1 MCCYKDYKNFEKF
14 NNIVQVILHRAIK
27 LIQQLPKQR
36 LKEKQRQL
44 EAERKSEQN
53 KEEDGRTT
61 KETDSQQTSGDEAKS
76 IESNECKATTEEKN
90 VDDNAAE
97 SEPNHE
103 MTYEGQDAGERQTAN
118 NKEKV
123 DNAVGEEKVDGK
135 QKCGEQEEDEEE
147 AEEDDDEDEDTWTL
161 EECDNMF
168 LFVSKVFLM
177 NFPLYMAYKHC
188 VHSTL
193 EELSQQ
199 EASALNNYCELSVS

>member
-36 LKEKQRQL
+36 LREKQRQFESDGKLDRRKQDDGSPKTKDTDVRQNSGDDERSADGNDQKL
-44 EAERKSEQN
+44 ESGVEDKLASDDPQSGCEQERLTEGMEKQPHSQE
-53 KEEDGRTT
+53 KAAGDVKKLEEDGTR
-61 KETDSQQTSGDEAKS
+61 KAEEQDE
-76 IESNECKATTEEKN
+76 
-90 VDDNAAE
+90 
-97 SEPNHE
+97 
-103 MTYEGQDAGERQTAN
+103 
-118 NKEKV
+118 
-123 DNAVGEEKVDGK
+123 
-135 QKCGEQEEDEEE
+135 EEDEEE
-147 AEEDDDEDEDTWTL
+147 EEDDEDDTWTL